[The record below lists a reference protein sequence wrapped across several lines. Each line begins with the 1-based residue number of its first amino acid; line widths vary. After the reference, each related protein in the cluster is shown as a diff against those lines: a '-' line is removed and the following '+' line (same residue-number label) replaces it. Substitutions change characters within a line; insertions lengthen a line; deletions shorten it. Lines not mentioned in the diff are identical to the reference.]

1 MSKHIVSCSFGKDSI
16 ATVILAREY
25 GEPLDEIV
33 YVEVMFDH
41 GISGEVP
48 EHRDFIYNV
57 AIPRFKA
64 WGYPVTVLHS
74 EKTYMDCFFHI
85 RVKGKRR
92 GKRHGFPMSGKCL
105 IYTECKLSAIRSYMK
120 QQQKGFVQ
128 YVGIAADE
136 PKRLAKLKNGKTSL
150 LAKYGYTE
158 AMAADLCREYGLLS
172 PIYEFANRGGCWFC
186 PNRRD
191 KALRHL
197 REHHPDLW
205 IKLLNLEKEEN
216 LAGPIWNTLKK
227 SSLHDKKEQFFWEDQ
242 QTNVFDFIGG
252 KHGKGDY

>member
-74 EKTYMDCFFHI
+74 EKTYMDCFFHT
-85 RVKGKRR
+85 VTKGESKGKRL
-92 GKRHGFPMSGKCL
+92 GFPVAGRCSVNRD
-105 IYTECKLSAIRSYMK
+105 CKTGVIKRWK
-120 QQQKGFVQ
+120 KGQKDVIQ
-128 YVGIAADE
+128 YIGIAIDE
-136 PKRLAKLKNGKTSL
+136 PKRLKRLKGREISL

-172 PIYEFANRGGCWFC
+172 PAYSFTSRGGV
-186 PNRRD
+186 
-191 KALRHL
+191 
-197 REHHPDLW
+197 
-205 IKLLNLEKEEN
+205 LLLHE
-216 LAGPIWNTLKK
+216 LQRSGASPPTRI
-227 SSLHDKKEQFFWEDQ
+227 SSGSM
-242 QTNVFDFIGG
+242 V
-252 KHGKGDY
+252 